1 MELFGSLGGFNGS
14 YSSLTRS
21 YWLTLGYN
29 IISNLNVKLG
39 VGFRSGPK
47 ESLTNKNFTVSQLAE
62 GYDFSDPLNVINTL
76 KQLDEF
82 SEIDYSLSITYP
94 IKVYG
99 KFGLVPELGYTIKHA
114 GVLTGI
120 SIIYQ

>member
-1 MELFGSLGGFNGS
+1 M
-14 YSSLTRS
+14 R
-21 YWLTLGYN
+21 LTLGYN

>member
-1 MELFGSLGGFNGS
+1 
-14 YSSLTRS
+14 
-21 YWLTLGYN
+21 
-29 IISNLNVKLG
+29 

-82 SEIDYSLSITYP
+82 SEIDC
-94 IKVYG
+94 
-99 KFGLVPELGYTIKHA
+99 
-114 GVLTGI
+114 
-120 SIIYQ
+120 